1 MNLRK
6 VEKTLTNGWVKRT
19 FQFLVLVAC
28 IVFIYS
34 RIRQVDLSAI
44 KINFLDLTI
53 SLLITAFGTWLGAIS
68 WWLTLRVFSLTPPL
82 PEIMDIQFKS
92 NLVKY
97 IPGYGWQLVGKSYMT
112 AKIGYP
118 LKVVIASML
127 FEFIEIF
134 LTGLFLVALFIP
146 LDYNLQH
153 PIFTSIVQNRFLL
166 QALTLLLII
175 IFPFIFQLIAGRN
188 LKNIPAPR
196 LALKWVLLLVVLLS
210 FTWIVNSVGFLYLC
224 TAIGIQTSISLPLII
239 FVFTSTFLI
248 GLIVIIAPGSIGI
261 RESLFILFLSPVI
274 GASTAGVIA
283 VVYRIITILA
293 EALVALSNFLYGIIF
308 KRISRSRINS

>member
-1 MNLRK
+1 
-6 VEKTLTNGWVKRT
+6 VKRT
-19 FQFLVLVAC
+19 FKLLVLVAC

-68 WWLTLRVFSLTPPL
+68 WWVTLRVFSLRPSL
-82 PEIMDIQFKS
+82 PEIKDIQFKS

-118 LKVVIASML
+118 LKTVIASML

-175 IFPFIFQLIAGRN
+175 VFPFIFQLVASRN
-188 LKNIPAPR
+188 LKNIPTPR
-196 LALKWVLLLVVLLS
+196 LALRWVLLLVILLS
-210 FTWIVNSVGFLYLC
+210 FTWIVNSIGFSYLC
-224 TAIGIQTSISLPLII
+224 IAIAIQTPISLPLTVFI
-239 FVFTSTFLI
+239 FTSTFLI
-248 GLIVIIAPGSIGI
+248 GLIVIIAPGSIWI

-274 GASTAGVIA
+274 GASTAGLIA
-283 VVYRIITILA
+283 VAYRIITILA
-293 EALVALSNFLYGIIF
+293 EVLVAFSNFLF
-308 KRISRSRINS
+308 VMISKKNKKVKI